1 VHVRVSIPKQLSGDE
16 KKLVEQ
22 LKELQ
27 SKARV
32 GPFRF

>member
-1 VHVRVSIPKQLSGDE
+1 VRVSIPKQLDKE
-16 KKLVEQ
+16 ERQLVEN

-27 SKARV
+27 SKAKV